1 MDRTCTAP
9 PADVAALR
17 EWVGDDLELLDEVA
31 GDFAAQVPVW
41 LAGLAEALRTGNGEA
56 LRRVAHSLKGAVG
69 NFGAPA
75 VREPA
80 AALEELGKAGRL
92 AEAPEFLIRLD
103 PALWEL
109 AAFLAEK
116 PWHRRNPELSPP
128 RHQDT
133 TRPC

>member
-1 MDRTCTAP
+1 MAQTASVQ
-9 PADVAALR
+9 PADVDALR

-41 LAGLAEALRTGNGEA
+41 LSGLAEALRAGDAEA

-75 VREPA
+75 VRELA

-92 AEAPEFLIRLD
+92 ADAPGLLIRLD
-103 PALWEL
+103 PALREL
-109 AAFLAEK
+109 AAFIAER
-116 PWHRRNPELSPP
+116 PWRGRKPELSPP
-128 RHQDT
+128 SHQDT
-133 TRPC
+133 SRPC

>member
-1 MDRTCTAP
+1 MAQTPSAP

-41 LAGLAEALRTGNGEA
+41 LAGIAEALGAGDAET

-69 NFGAPA
+69 NFDAPA

-80 AALEELGKAGRL
+80 AGLEEMGKTGRL
-92 AEAPEFLIRLD
+92 AEAPGLLTRLD
-103 PALWEL
+103 PALREL

-116 PWHRRNPELSPP
+116 PWRR
-128 RHQDT
+128 T
-133 TRPC
+133 G